1 MIFHIG
7 GGPEKKLKPLESIFR
22 LPKEMC
28 CNTLVDG
35 VTGVRFLCL
44 GIFPRC
50 GHWLTLARPGEI
62 NRAGSEFLAR
72 E

>member
-1 MIFHIG
+1 MVFIVT
-7 GGPEKKLKPLESIFR
+7 PEKNLKLLESIFV
-22 LPKEMC
+22 LPKKIY

-62 NRAGSEFLAR
+62 NRAGSEFLAK

>member
-1 MIFHIG
+1 MY
-7 GGPEKKLKPLESIFR
+7 
-22 LPKEMC
+22 
-28 CNTLVDG
+28 CNTLVYG

-50 GHWLTLARPGEI
+50 GYWLTLARPGEF
-62 NRAGSEFLAR
+62 NRVVSEFLAR